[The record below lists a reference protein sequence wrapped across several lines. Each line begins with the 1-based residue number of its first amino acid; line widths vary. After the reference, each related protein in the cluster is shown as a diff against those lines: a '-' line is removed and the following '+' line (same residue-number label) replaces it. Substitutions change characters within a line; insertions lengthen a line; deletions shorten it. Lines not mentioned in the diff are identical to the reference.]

1 MSTEIRSFN
10 SGLAKCGKII
20 YVFVRVLCD
29 KKSSLLISPPRL
41 YLEGYRA
48 RSCIDSEDSK
58 HTEKSPKQPPFS
70 LLEALEKIKTCRCTV
85 RIVSFVPYRIPPDP
99 GETLPE
105 HLATS
110 SLGRINAYLRLS
122 ASYRFDSIV

>member
-1 MSTEIRSFN
+1 MCIYIYILQLQIVETSVNRNQIFN
-10 SGLAKCGKII
+10 SGLAKRGKII
-20 YVFVRVLCD
+20 YVFGRVLCD
-29 KKSSLLISPPRL
+29 KKSSLLILPSRL

-99 GETLPE
+99 RSRRD
-105 HLATS
+105 A
-110 SLGRINAYLRLS
+110 A
-122 ASYRFDSIV
+122 